1 MTDYKELIKRREEL
15 REELA
20 NINNDIYNL
29 RNTVFLGK
37 LEKAV
42 ALLKEVDEAGIFDEE
57 EIVDFNNA
65 SLIEDIIV
73 SLKCY
78 INIIKGRD

>member
-1 MTDYKELIKRREEL
+1 MITDYKELIKRREEL
-15 REELA
+15 REELI

-42 ALLKEVDEAGIFDEE
+42 ALLKEVNEAGIFDEDE
-57 EIVDFNNA
+57 ATDFD
-65 SLIEDIIV
+65 DIIIT
-73 SLKCY
+73 LKCY
-78 INIIKGRD
+78 INIIKERD